1 MPDLTEPQSQTGAP
15 PSDDLLQPF
24 IIEGAAIRG
33 RLIRLGPVAD
43 AILSRH
49 RYPEPVAK
57 LLGELLALTA
67 ALASLLKF
75 DGVCTLQ
82 TKGDGAIRLMVAD
95 ITSEGDLRGYAEFD
109 HAQLELVT
117 EEGAVAEPSV
127 ARLLG
132 SGYLAFTVDQGEKVE
147 RHQGIVELN
156 GATLAE
162 CLHHYFRQSDQ
173 IHAAIL
179 LASGRWQQDWRA
191 GGLILQRM
199 PEGDGQNDLHEGEAE
214 DAWRRTLAFMA
225 SCSTA
230 ELTDPSLSVDTLL
243 YRLFHEDGV
252 RVFTPRPLHDRC
264 HCSRDRVTDMLAA
277 MPRAEI
283 EELKVDGEVVITCQ
297 FCSRDYRFD
306 DQDLAGIYSD
316 S

>member
-1 MPDLTEPQSQTGAP
+1 MPDLTDPQSQTDAIPG
-15 PSDDLLQPF
+15 DDLLQPF
-24 IIEGAAIRG
+24 IIEGAAVRG
-33 RLIRLGPVAD
+33 RLIRLGSVAD

-57 LLGELLALTA
+57 LLGELLALAA

-75 DGVCTLQ
+75 EGVCTLQ

-95 ITSEGDLRGYAEFD
+95 ITSEGDVRGYAEFD
-109 HAQLELVT
+109 EAQLERVT
-117 EEGAVAEPSV
+117 NEGNVALPSV

-147 RHQGIVELN
+147 RHQGIVELS

-173 IHAAIL
+173 TQAAIL
-179 LASGRWQQDWRA
+179 LASGRWQQRWRA

-199 PEGDGQNDLHEGEAE
+199 PEGDGQNVLHEEDAQ
-214 DAWRRTLAFMA
+214 DAWRRALAFMA

-230 ELTDPSLSVDTLL
+230 ELTDPSLSVDALL

-252 RVFTPRPLHDRC
+252 RVFTPRLLHDQCR
-264 HCSRDRVTDMLAA
+264 CSRGRVTDMLSAL
-277 MPRAEI
+277 PRAEI
-283 EELKVDGEVVITCQ
+283 EDLKVDGEVIITCQ
-297 FCSRDYRFD
+297 FCSSDYRFD
-306 DQDLAGIYSD
+306 DQDLARIYARS
-316 S
+316 